1 MHAPMQTLD
10 TGDARPTREALLA
23 MFRETAT
30 EVVEKDF
37 HHAMES
43 MAISELAI
51 DSLGIL
57 EDHRLARAAP
67 AYPDTR
73 TRACR
78 ASRRSVTFSTK
89 SRGGSRDHQ
98 DSERGETACQ
108 KTARTLA

>member
-1 MHAPMQTLD
+1 MHAPMQTLEP
-10 TGDARPTREALLA
+10 TGDERDDRPTREALLA

-57 EDHRLARAAP
+57 EIIGSLERRLRIQIPDESLSGIQTVRDLLDEVERRLA
-67 AYPDTR
+67 
-73 TRACR
+73 
-78 ASRRSVTFSTK
+78 
-89 SRGGSRDHQ
+89 
-98 DSERGETACQ
+98 
-108 KTARTLA
+108 